1 MLNNGRGRIAKVE
14 PYRKPPCMNQ
24 ALVNYH
30 KTLAGESLPRFRSAD
45 LELRIKEAFKLLEEC
60 ALCSREC
67 RVDRTAGEKGYCRV
81 GNKLSVSSCF
91 DHLGEEYF
99 FVPSFTIF
107 FNSCTFSCQF
117 CQNWEISQIE
127 NTDGTVAVA
136 ETELARTIDSHSYCK
151 NVNFVGGEPTPYL
164 PFILR
169 TLSHVKSNIPVVWN
183 SNFYMSEKSMS
194 LLESVVDV
202 YLSDFKYGND
212 DCAQRLSDVPNYSEV
227 VKRNHLLAFKDAELV
242 IRHLILPNHVDCCTR
257 PVLDFIAEKF
267 GDMAVV
273 NLMDQYRPCYQ
284 AHRFPDIDRRITAEE
299 FETAFSYA
307 QKLGLNFIT

>member
-1 MLNNGRGRIAKVE
+1 
-14 PYRKPPCMNQ
+14 MNH
-24 ALVNYH
+24 ALINYH
-30 KTLAGESLPRFRSAD
+30 MLLAECAHPRFWSAN
-45 LELRIKEAFKLLEEC
+45 LEPKIKEAFKLLEEC
-60 ALCSREC
+60 ELCSRAC
-67 RVDRTAGEKGYCRV
+67 LIDRTAGEKGYCRV
-81 GNKLSVSSCF
+81 GNRLSVSSCF

-127 NTDGTVAVA
+127 DIDGVGAIT
-136 ETELARTIDSHSYCK
+136 ETELARAIDQHSYCK

-164 PFILR
+164 PFILK
-169 TLSHVKSNIPVVWN
+169 TLSHVTSEIPVIWN
-183 SNFYMSEKSMS
+183 SNFYMSEKSMR
-194 LLESVVDV
+194 LLEGVVDV

-227 VKRNHLLAFKDAELV
+227 IRKNHLLAFKDAELV
-242 IRHLILPNHVDCCTR
+242 VRHLILPNHIDCCTK
-257 PVLDFIAEKF
+257 PVLEFIADKF

-273 NLMDQYRPCYQ
+273 NLMDQYRPCYR
-284 AHRFPDIDRRITAEE
+284 AHRFPDIDRRITAQE
-299 FETAFSYA
+299 FETAVSYA

>member
-1 MLNNGRGRIAKVE
+1 
-14 PYRKPPCMNQ
+14 MNQ

-30 KTLAGESLPRFRSAD
+30 KILAGESLPRFRSVN
-45 LELRIKEAFKLLEEC
+45 LKLKTEEAFKLLEEC
-60 ALCSREC
+60 ELCSREC
-67 RVDRTAGEKGYCRV
+67 RVNRTAGEKGYCRV

-127 NTDGTVAVA
+127 DTDGTVVVA
-136 ETELARTIDSHSYCK
+136 ETELAHAIDSHSYCK

-183 SNFYMSEKSMS
+183 SNFYMSDKSMS
-194 LLESVVDV
+194 LLEGVVDV

-212 DCAQRLSDVPNYSEV
+212 DCAQRLSDAPNYSEV
-227 VKRNHLLAFKDAELV
+227 VRRNHLLAFKEAELA
-242 IRHLILPNHVDCCTR
+242 IRHLILPNHLDCCTK
-257 PVLDFIAEKF
+257 PVLEFIADKF

-273 NLMDQYRPCYQ
+273 NLMDQYRPCYR
-284 AHRFPDIDRRITAEE
+284 ARRFPDIDRRITAEE
-299 FETAFSYA
+299 FETAVSYA